1 MGFATPSS
9 AQFLMKRTCRSSTR
23 RTQCGTH
30 IAGSARVTT
39 SGCIERLISPAFSLQ
54 WRARARNCRRFGFS
68 SGVACG
74 ETSSEEAEDG
84 EYHARTHQS
93 RTCANYVRFGLE
105 PPPKHGIAHAR
116 SATRMSAPRHAHT
129 GVARTRFS
137 CVCASRLRWR
147 AHGRNTAATRRVGFR
162 RRVRRDLL
170 RRGRSGSIWRSPPF
184 PFP

>member
-1 MGFATPSS
+1 MMGFATPSS

-74 ETSSEEAEDG
+74 GSSSEEAEDG
-84 EYHARTHQS
+84 EYHAR
-93 RTCANYVRFGLE
+93 
-105 PPPKHGIAHAR
+105 
-116 SATRMSAPRHAHT
+116 
-129 GVARTRFS
+129 
-137 CVCASRLRWR
+137 
-147 AHGRNTAATRRVGFR
+147 AATINQEHVQPSGTSDFVLSR
-162 RRVRRDLL
+162 RRSSALHTHAAQR
-170 RRGRSGSIWRSPPF
+170 
-184 PFP
+184 